1 MKKKRTARSTLRLR
15 FFIICLTELVVVEIL
30 AEAIAWVIQRWLGV
44 TPDVPIFVWA
54 IVLSVIIGT
63 AMTNFL
69 TRAFIDPIMKLRE
82 AMLEVAGGNFHVTAV
97 CTSRLREVREIY
109 DSFNQESK
117 SAAAR

>member
-82 AMLEVAGGNFHVTAV
+82 AMLEVAG
-97 CTSRLREVREIY
+97 
-109 DSFNQESK
+109 
-117 SAAAR
+117 